1 MHALV
6 LAVTLPFLQAWS
18 DTGLIAR
25 DDDWSGVAGV
35 VGHRGDGLT
44 AEAGA
49 DPRTVLADGS
59 GTPVDV
65 NASERDPRAV
75 GLAAGVTEFELADPV
90 VALQGSATASAP
102 HLVLSLDTRGRSGVQ
117 VSYRLR
123 DVDPSPIA
131 NAVQPV
137 ALQYRVGENGDF
149 AVVPGGFVEDA
160 TTGPGEATLV
170 TPVSA
175 TLPAVADDKPLVL
188 LRILTTNAV
197 GQDEWVGV
205 DDIEVEADGE
215 VCMPSG
221 PPPGGPP
228 SAPPPSGPPS
238 APPPGGPPSAP
249 PPSGP
254 PTGPPPSGPPPA
266 EPPSGGAPPAG
277 PPASAVSLTGLG
289 LSPSTFK
296 AAASGPAV
304 SRKGRAG
311 SSLTF
316 RLSRPAKVEFRVTST
331 RLPGPLLPTP
341 SAATRPAVKRL
352 GRIPPIHREVGRFSI
367 RARKGLNRLRF
378 SGRLRGRSLAAGSY
392 RLTAHAIDR
401 TGLASAPASTSFRI
415 R

>member
-6 LAVTLPFLQAWS
+6 LAMTLPFLQAWS

-35 VGHRGDGLT
+35 VGYRGDALT
-44 AEAGA
+44 SAAGV

-75 GLAAGVTEFELADPV
+75 GLGAGVTEFELPDPV

-102 HLVLSLDTRGRSGVQ
+102 HLVVSVDTRGRSGVS
-117 VSYRLR
+117 VRYRLR
-123 DVDPSPIA
+123 DVDPSSIA

-137 ALQYRVGENGDF
+137 SLQYRVGESGDF
-149 AVVPGGFVEDA
+149 AAVPGGFVEDA

-175 TLPAVADDKPLVL
+175 TLPAAADDKPLVQ

-205 DDIEVEADGE
+205 DDIAVEASGE
-215 VCMPSG
+215 ACTPAD
-221 PPPGGPP
+221 PPPGQPPP
-228 SAPPPSGPPS
+228 SGPPPSGPPS
-238 APPPGGPPSAP
+238 GAPPAE

-254 PTGPPPSGPPPA
+254 
-266 EPPSGGAPPAG
+266 PPSGGAPPAG
-277 PPASAVSLTGLG
+277 PPASPVSLTGLA
-289 LSPSTFK
+289 LSPTTFK
-296 AAASGPAV
+296 AATRGPAV

-311 SSLTF
+311 SALTF

-331 RLPGPLLPTP
+331 RAPGPVLPTP
-341 SAATRPAVKRL
+341 SAAVRTPGKLL
-352 GRIPPIHREVGRFSI
+352 GRIPPIHREIGHFSI

-378 SGRLRGRSLAAGSY
+378 TGRLRGRPLPAATY

-401 TGLASAPASTSFRI
+401 SGLTSPPAGTSFRI
-415 R
+415 VRDARS